1 MVVEDITVLAGGTIP
16 LSPVDT
22 AVALDPLIVIVV
34 APEDTIVSKMG
45 VAVGVS
51 TPSAPVEM

>member
-1 MVVEDITVLAGGTIP
+1 MLTGGIIP

-34 APEDTIVSKMG
+34 APEDTVVSRMG
-45 VAVGVS
+45 VTIGLI
-51 TPSAPVEM
+51 TPSPPVEK

>member
-1 MVVEDITVLAGGTIP
+1 MVVEEIAVLAGGIIP

-22 AVALDPLIVIVV
+22 AVALDPLIVIVA

-45 VAVGVS
+45 VTVGVR

>member
-1 MVVEDITVLAGGTIP
+1 MVVEEIAVLAGGMIP

-45 VAVGVS
+45 VTVGVR